1 MDRTSH
7 DYHAHTPWPH
17 PGPTAH
23 GVHNTHLTYAQ
34 RAASH
39 AIHSPS
45 HVDHT
50 ASRTGSCTH
59 ACHLSHTQA
68 QARRQQRCTVPT
80 HPALHCIGT
89 PQHSAPHRTVPHH
102 TTPHHTTQSH
112 TTPHHTAP
120 HHTVARA
127 CRCSHLIHK
136 WNVRAVFAQFPLWV
150 YFLQTNAR
158 QHVQQQASDGHMASR
173 TSTCEARKPKAVACL
188 PTPAVST

>member
-102 TTPHHTTQSH
+102 TTPHHTK
-112 TTPHHTAP
+112 PHHTPPHRTPPHRRSRVQVQSPHPQVECTCRVCAVPTLGIFPADERAP
-120 HHTVARA
+120 ARTA
-127 CRCSHLIHK
+127 AGKRWPHGFSHL
-136 WNVRAVFAQFPLWV
+136 
-150 YFLQTNAR
+150 
-158 QHVQQQASDGHMASR
+158 HV
-173 TSTCEARKPKAVACL
+173 
-188 PTPAVST
+188 